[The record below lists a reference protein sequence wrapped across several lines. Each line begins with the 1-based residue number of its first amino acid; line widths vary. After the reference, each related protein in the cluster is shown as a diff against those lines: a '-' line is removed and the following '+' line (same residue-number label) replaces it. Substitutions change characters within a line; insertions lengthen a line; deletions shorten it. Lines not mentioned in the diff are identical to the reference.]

1 MTELMEARDLFRAA
15 YENRYTWDKKFPGYT
30 MDITY
35 KKGDTVYTAKA
46 RIDGDMKA
54 EVSDIDNE
62 EVKKEIHGQLWE
74 TSIHRVRRSFEE
86 THSKNVF
93 TLGETDE
100 TGAVEIMVKGTAMG
114 DRYKVH
120 NNEVSLVHRHIR
132 DIVVTINTFSTHDT
146 GEGYLAYRY
155 DSVYSDPQT
164 GEVKGGKSEFED
176 EYEKVGNY
184 YILTRRVIRTEQD
197 GQTETIEF
205 GFSNV
210 KLLEPA
216 LV

>member
-1 MTELMEARDLFRAA
+1 MTEPMEARELFRAA
-15 YENRYTWDKKFPGYT
+15 YENRYTWDKDFPGYT
-30 MDITY
+30 MDVTY
-35 KKGDTVYTAKA
+35 KKGDDVYTTKA
-46 RIDGDMKA
+46 RIDAAMKA
-54 EVSDIDNE
+54 EVSEIDDE
-62 EVKKEIHGQLWE
+62 EVKKEIHNQLWE
-74 TSIHRVRRSFEE
+74 TSIHRVRRTFEE

-100 TGAVEIMVKGTAMG
+100 TGAIEVLVKGTAMG

-132 DIVVTINTFSTHDT
+132 DIVVTIHTFSSHDT
-146 GEGYLAYRY
+146 GEGYLSERY
-155 DSVYSDPQT
+155 DSIYSDPKT
-164 GEVKGGKSEFED
+164 GEVKGGKSDFED
-176 EYEKVGNY
+176 HYEKVGNY
-184 YILTRRVIRTEQD
+184 YILTQRIIRTEQD
-197 GQTETIEF
+197 GQIQVSEF